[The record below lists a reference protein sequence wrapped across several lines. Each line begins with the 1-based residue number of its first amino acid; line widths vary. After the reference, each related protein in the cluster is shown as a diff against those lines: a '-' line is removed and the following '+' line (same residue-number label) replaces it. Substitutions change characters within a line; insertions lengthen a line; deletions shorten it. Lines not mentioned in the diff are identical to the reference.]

1 MRRIGLFLLLLG
13 SVCLTAESI
22 QIGNGSLLN
31 QHLPIEPFVS
41 YSYSQ
46 QLYRAADI
54 GFTGQVS
61 AVSFQYNIPSTY
73 FIGSS
78 AVWKLYLGHTQRE
91 QLDAWVPLDSL
102 VLVFDGTLSE
112 DQFSNGIPGQGWL
125 NINLDTV
132 FHFNGSDNL
141 LIAVDENDPDFG
153 SNADD
158 FICTEAAEVRGIVFA
173 SNTLNPDPASPPP
186 GPENLFTRLAYPN
199 LRLEITPFSLTPW
212 HPQPEDQ
219 ATGIPTCT
227 DFRWQS
233 NASSFDV
240 WLGTD
245 PDELQLMA
253 QGIASQ
259 QWTPPQPLGL
269 LTSYYWQVVA
279 HADGETYPGPVW
291 SFSTAGE
298 GIGPPQ
304 NLSAY
309 HITDHVQL
317 NWQPPLEGE
326 PVMYRVIRNG
336 VFLAATQEIGYQ
348 DYEVGPGQVLYYY
361 LLAQNHLGEL
371 SDPSNTVTV
380 HIPDIIPNL
389 ILQQSF
395 EACSPFSQ
403 NIPGWQNLDMDNSP
417 TWSPWP
423 MQGFGEPL
431 AWLVFPPAQLSPP
444 QTGLEAHSGA
454 AMAASFN
461 VQTPPNND
469 WLITPRLQLGSAP
482 SLNFWARSHTVDY
495 GLERLRVL
503 ISTTDADPASF
514 TSLNSGNWLSV
525 PAEWTEYSFDLA
537 AWQGQS
543 VHLAFNCVSWDAL
556 ALYLDDIVVTG
567 EGGYVPV
574 GEDIAVPDCFKVF
587 PNPARGTFSV
597 ETTGKSPFN
606 LALYDLRGR
615 ELFSIRNLNSFHS
628 AEHAL
633 NLAAGVYFL
642 RLEAEGGSQLK
653 RLAVI
658 K

>member
-46 QLYRAADI
+46 QLYRASDI

-132 FHFNGSDNL
+132 FHYNGSDNL

-219 ATGIPTCT
+219 ATGIPTST

-326 PVMYRVIRNG
+326 PVHYRVIR
-336 VFLAATQEIGYQ
+336 
-348 DYEVGPGQVLYYY
+348 
-361 LLAQNHLGEL
+361 
-371 SDPSNTVTV
+371 
-380 HIPDIIPNL
+380 
-389 ILQQSF
+389 
-395 EACSPFSQ
+395 C
-403 NIPGWQNLDMDNSP
+403 
-417 TWSPWP
+417 
-423 MQGFGEPL
+423 
-431 AWLVFPPAQLSPP
+431 
-444 QTGLEAHSGA
+444 
-454 AMAASFN
+454 
-461 VQTPPNND
+461 
-469 WLITPRLQLGSAP
+469 
-482 SLNFWARSHTVDY
+482 HT
-495 GLERLRVL
+495 
-503 ISTTDADPASF
+503 
-514 TSLNSGNWLSV
+514 GNWLSG
-525 PAEWTEYSFDLA
+525 L
-537 AWQGQS
+537 
-543 VHLAFNCVSWDAL
+543 
-556 ALYLDDIVVTG
+556 
-567 EGGYVPV
+567 
-574 GEDIAVPDCFKVF
+574 
-587 PNPARGTFSV
+587 
-597 ETTGKSPFN
+597 
-606 LALYDLRGR
+606 
-615 ELFSIRNLNSFHS
+615 
-628 AEHAL
+628 
-633 NLAAGVYFL
+633 
-642 RLEAEGGSQLK
+642 
-653 RLAVI
+653 
-658 K
+658 